1 MELSLSLSFLA
12 HSGLDRDT
20 DSGEQLVMLGQKPHN
35 KHFQP
40 FSIIPLKCKP
50 WL

>member
-1 MELSLSLSFLA
+1 MELSLYLSFLA
-12 HSGLDRDT
+12 HSGLDGDT
-20 DSGEQLVMLGQKPHN
+20 DSGEQLVMLGQKPHS

-40 FSIIPLKCKP
+40 SPIVPLKCKP